1 VQDPPPP
8 PRRLT
13 EMTWVVGLG
22 TVLWFVAGAALLV
35 AHLHFGRPL
44 DAWFGAS
51 IAGFTLGLVGYV
63 LFRWQRHAARRGAR
77 GAQAGLD

>member
-1 VQDPPPP
+1 
-8 PRRLT
+8 
-13 EMTWVVGLG
+13 MTWVVGLG
-22 TVLWFVAGAALLV
+22 TTLWFAAGIGLLV

-51 IAGFTLGLVGYV
+51 IAGTVLGLSGYL
-63 LFRWQRHAARRGAR
+63 LFRWQRHAARRGSR